1 MRSKKVLINSIFGMA
16 GYAILMLSNFITRSV
31 FVDQLGLSM
40 AGVDTTFKNFLQ
52 VLSLAELGL
61 STGLLYKLY
70 KPIEEKNNREIK
82 RVLNFYKQAYK
93 VIASVFMGGAV
104 VLAFVVN
111 FFIEDTDK
119 SPLYISFLFILYAGD
134 TVASYLFANRKALIV
149 ADQNNYLVNR
159 NDAFIALITLI
170 SQVTLLYL
178 TKSFIVYAVVK
189 IVCRLIGASLIGNKF
204 KKMYPEIAK
213 DKSKETITGDERKSL
228 IKNMSAMLC
237 HRIGGV
243 SVTATGSA
251 ITSKMLGTVQA
262 GIYGNYTIITTAL
275 MQLVTQVFNGV
286 TASFGNIITVESK
299 ETIYKRFKLLYF
311 FNYLIFSFFTVSVG
325 VIVQPFMMLWMHGD
339 PNSLFQN
346 RTVVLL
352 LCYFYIFGIRRVVL
366 MAKDS
371 AGLFRQDQWF
381 AILEAVLNIVMSVV
395 FVLWFKS
402 VDGILLANILS
413 MLIIPLW
420 TQPYLVYKY
429 VLNAKLGS
437 YYVRYVIYFAM
448 TAGIYVL
455 TSLVA
460 NKLTANISNL
470 LVELIVRGV
479 ICVAI
484 PNLVNVVVFA
494 RTQEFKDLL
503 TLLLGVVKKKTKKG

>member
-286 TASFGNIITVESK
+286 TASFGNINTVESK

-484 PNLVNVVVFA
+484 PNVVNVVVFA